1 MDFVEDHGIELVHLG
16 YTQVNNQWDPIS
28 EEVVLEALERALDTR
43 NYPLLVVLIYR
54 SCVTRDG
61 IEAGRL

>member
-54 SCVTRDG
+54 LCVTRGG
-61 IEAGRL
+61 IEAGQL